1 MPAGGQRKSRE
12 RVDRHAVGPHA
23 HHLTAQ
29 DLSADPLEQRACPR
43 EETGQVAALEAEM
56 AVRPPPAGEV
66 PLSRRLF
73 SDESAWQSC
82 VNTDNR
88 MCISETAALQ
98 G

>member
-1 MPAGGQRKSRE
+1 MCAPEVAIGWSFALFFGERRAGRG
-12 RVDRHAVGPHA
+12 DWHA
-23 HHLTAQ
+23 HN
-29 DLSADPLEQRACPR
+29 
-43 EETGQVAALEAEM
+43 AALEAEM